1 MPPRWPPSEIGW
13 RSLPTTSPT
22 HIPHA
27 RRQQVLFATAWENAI
42 GVPSADGQGYR
53 GVQVVGVQADPSE
66 LPRVFQ
72 PNHPNADDDGFV
84 TMPNVKLPNEMVDLI
99 TASRS
104 YEANLKSL
112 RMFRR
117 MVEQALSLL
126 RGLGS

>member
-1 MPPRWPPSEIGW
+1 M
-13 RSLPTTSPT
+13 
-22 HIPHA
+22 
-27 RRQQVLFATAWENAI
+27 
-42 GVPSADGQGYR
+42 
-53 GVQVVGVQADPSE
+53 QVVGVQADPSE